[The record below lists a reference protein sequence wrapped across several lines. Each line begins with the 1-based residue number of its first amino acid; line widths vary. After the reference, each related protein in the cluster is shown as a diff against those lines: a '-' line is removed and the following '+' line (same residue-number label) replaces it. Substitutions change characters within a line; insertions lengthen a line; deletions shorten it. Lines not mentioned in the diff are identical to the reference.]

1 MHEITF
7 YFKFRKE
14 ITNFNIEKNSKNN
27 KINEI
32 VDYNFT
38 TGVPVR

>member
-1 MHEITF
+1 MKSRFICN
-7 YFKFRKE
+7 FRKE

-32 VDYNFT
+32 IDYNFT
-38 TGVPVR
+38 TGAPVR